1 MTKRLFLLRHARAEN
16 PVAGLADFN
25 RALNERG
32 RKDAQALAAFIRKEN
47 LTFDLALCSTALRA
61 RETAELV
68 LQSVELPLTARSDQ
82 RIYEADL
89 AWLLQV
95 VAEIENDKNAV
106 LLVGHNPGVGEL
118 VNRLTGRVEQ
128 MATCT
133 LALLTFAT
141 DDWHTVAGDGGSVG
155 SLGGRGSLAWIVK
168 PEEF

>member
-1 MTKRLFLLRHARAEN
+1 MMKRLFLLRHAKAEN
-16 PVAGLADFN
+16 PAAGLADFK

-32 RKDAQALAAFIRKEN
+32 RKDAQALGAFVKKEN
-47 LTFDLALCSTALRA
+47 LTFDLALCSTALRT

-68 LQSVELPLTARSDQ
+68 LQSAELPVTLRSDQ

-89 AWLLQV
+89 ARLLQV
-95 VAEIENDKNAV
+95 VSEIENDKSAV

-133 LALLTFAT
+133 LALLIFAA
-141 DDWHTVAGDGGSVG
+141 DDWHQVAEEGG
-155 SLGGRGSLAWIVK
+155 SLGNLSWIVK
-168 PEEF
+168 PGEF